1 MVEKPKPENQGDTPK
16 ASGDAELSAR
26 LQNLEQR
33 LGEVRDGKAEIRIKH
48 QEPRADNSGLAKAFR
63 LSAEF
68 VSGPV
73 AGGLIGWGLDA
84 LLHSKPWGMIV
95 FLMLGFLAGIY
106 NVMRASGFMKK
117 PDAK

>member
-26 LQNLEQR
+26 LQQLEQR
-33 LGEVRDGKAEIRIKH
+33 LGEVRDGKSEIRIKH
-48 QEPRADNSGLAKAFR
+48 QEPRADTSGLAKAFR

-68 VSGPV
+68 VSGPI
-73 AGGLIGWGLDA
+73 AGGLIGWGADK
-84 LLHSKPWGMIV
+84 LLNTKPWGLMS

-106 NVMRASGFMKK
+106 NVMRTSGFLKK
-117 PDAK
+117 PEA

>member
-1 MVEKPKPENQGDTPK
+1 MVEKPEPEKQGGAPK
-16 ASGDAELSAR
+16 APGDSELSAR
-26 LQNLEQR
+26 LEKLGQR
-33 LGEVRDGKAEIRIKH
+33 LDQARGGQSGAQPGNRTT
-48 QEPRADNSGLAKAFR
+48 RADNSGLAKAFR

-73 AGGLIGWGLDA
+73 AGGLIGWGLDSF
-84 LLHSKPWGMIV
+84 LHTTPWGMIV

-106 NVMRASGFMKK
+106 NVMRASGFLKK

>member
-26 LQNLEQR
+26 LQQLEQR
-33 LGEVRDGKAEIRIKH
+33 LGEVRDGKSEIRIKH
-48 QEPRADNSGLAKAFR
+48 QAARADNSGLAKAFR

-73 AGGLIGWGLDA
+73 AGGLIGWGVDT
-84 LLHSKPWGMIV
+84 LLHSKPWGMIAFV
-95 FLMLGFLAGIY
+95 MLGFLAGIY
-106 NVMRASGFMKK
+106 NVMRASGFLKK

>member
-1 MVEKPKPENQGDTPK
+1 MVEKPEPEKQGEMPK
-16 ASGDAELSAR
+16 APGDSELSAR
-26 LQNLEQR
+26 LEKLGQR
-33 LGEVRDGKAEIRIKH
+33 LDQVRGGPSDSRASS
-48 QEPRADNSGLAKAFR
+48 QPTRADNSGLAKAFR

-73 AGGLIGWGLDA
+73 AGGLIGWGADT
-84 LLHSKPWGMIV
+84 LLHTKPWGLIV

-117 PDAK
+117 PDA

>member
-1 MVEKPKPENQGDTPK
+1 MVEKPKPENQGESSKSP
-16 ASGDAELSAR
+16 GDAELSAR
-26 LQNLEQR
+26 LQHLEQR
-33 LGEVRDGKAEIRIKH
+33 LGEVRDGKSEIRIKH

-73 AGGLIGWGLDA
+73 AGGLIGWGVDT
-84 LLHSKPWGMIV
+84 LLHSKPWGMIAFV
-95 FLMLGFLAGIY
+95 MLGFLAGIY

>member
-26 LQNLEQR
+26 LQQLEQR
-33 LGEVRDGKAEIRIKH
+33 LGEVRDGKSEIRIKH
-48 QEPRADNSGLAKAFR
+48 QAARADNSGLAKAFR